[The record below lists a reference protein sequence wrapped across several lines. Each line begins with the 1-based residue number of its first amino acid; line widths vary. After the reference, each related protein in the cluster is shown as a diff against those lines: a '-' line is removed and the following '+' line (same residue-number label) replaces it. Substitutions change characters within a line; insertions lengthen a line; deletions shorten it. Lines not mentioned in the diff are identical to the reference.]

1 MSKSQN
7 LLRTEP
13 VPDQTVPTMEPS
25 QNGPIIKLH
34 WLNGSRAQSI
44 LWLLEELEVPYELEI
59 YHRGPDMLAPPELT
73 KIHPLGKSPVITIE
87 TPGSGKAPI
96 VLAET
101 GFITQYMT
109 EHFGNDKTL
118 VPKRWKEGSEGLIGG
133 ETEEYMR
140 CQHLLHY
147 VEGSFMPYMLMN
159 LVLNGIRG
167 PRVPFLVRPITN
179 AVANKVTDFLIL
191 PNMKKHFAFLEK
203 QLETSGGD
211 YLCGPNLTAGDV
223 ALSFVILVNKP
234 AYPKLGNWKP
244 EQEYPRV
251 WAYMSR
257 LETSPGWLRSI
268 EKIKSI
274 EGSFALYR
282 GAKE

>member
-1 MSKSQN
+1 
-7 LLRTEP
+7 
-13 VPDQTVPTMEPS
+13 
-25 QNGPIIKLH
+25 
-34 WLNGSRAQSI
+34 
-44 LWLLEELEVPYELEI
+44 
-59 YHRGPDMLAPPELT
+59 
-73 KIHPLGKSPVITIE
+73 
-87 TPGSGKAPI
+87 
-96 VLAET
+96 
-101 GFITQYMT
+101 
-109 EHFGNDKTL
+109 
-118 VPKRWKEGSEGLIGG
+118 
-133 ETEEYMR
+133 
-140 CQHLLHY
+140 
-147 VEGSFMPYMLMN
+147 
-159 LVLNGIRG
+159 
-167 PRVPFLVRPITN
+167 
-179 AVANKVTDFLIL
+179 
-191 PNMKKHFAFLEK
+191 MKKHFAFLEK